1 MPISL
6 VKTITSDGLHLSG
19 LLSQTDSR
27 SKLILHIHGMA
38 GDPYTNSW
46 YAGFH
51 ENFPKS
57 DFAFLSVQ
65 HRGTG
70 SITQFAKDP
79 DLYPSYGNALEI
91 FEESVFDIDAWVLFA
106 KNLGYREIY
115 IQAHSLAP
123 SKVVYYMNQKKHDFI
138 MPAMRAFQNTA
149 SVSSQ
154 YLIKGLILISPV
166 DMYAW
171 PMAREELHNKVL
183 AEAKRMIEDGKGTQ
197 LLSEIL
203 DNEYVLS
210 ANTYVNF
217 FSKDSNC
224 NVFCYTKRDHDWKH
238 VNNIELPVLIIGGT
252 KDYAL
257 QVGNTIEGSI
267 EILKSQLTKSPLVKT
282 KIFEGADHSY
292 DGFEKNIVEQVMEFY
307 RG

>member
-6 VKTITSDGLHLSG
+6 VKTTTSDGLYLSG

-51 ENFPKS
+51 EFFPKN

-106 KNLGYREIY
+106 KNLGYKEIY

-123 SKVVYYMNQKKHDFI
+123 SKVVYYMNQKEHDF
-138 MPAMRAFQNTA
+138 
-149 SVSSQ
+149 
-154 YLIKGLILISPV
+154 IKGLILISPV
-166 DMYAW
+166 DMYAR
-171 PMAREELHNKVL
+171 PLAREELHNKVL
-183 AEAKRMIEDGKGTQ
+183 AEAKRMIQDGKGKH

-224 NVFCYTKRDHDWKH
+224 NVFCYTQRDHDWKY
-238 VNNIELPVLIIGGT
+238 VNNIEVPVLIIGGT

-267 EILKSQLTKSPLVKT
+267 EILKSQLTKSPFVKT
-282 KIFEGADHSY
+282 KMFEGADHSY
-292 DGFEKNIVEQVMEFY
+292 DGFEKDIVEEVVKFIVESQN
-307 RG
+307 

>member
-6 VKTITSDGLHLSG
+6 VKTTTSDGLHLSG

-51 ENFPKS
+51 DNFPKN

-106 KNLGYREIY
+106 KNLGYKEIY

-138 MPAMRAFQNTA
+138 
-149 SVSSQ
+149 
-154 YLIKGLILISPV
+154 KGLILISPA
-166 DMYAW
+166 DLYAW

-183 AEAKRMIEDGKGTQ
+183 AEAKKMINDGKGTQ

-217 FSKDSNC
+217 FDKGSNC

-238 VNNIELPVLIIGGT
+238 VNNIEVPVLIIGGT
-252 KDYAL
+252 KDDAL
-257 QVGNTIEGSI
+257 QIGNTVEGSI
-267 EILKSQLTKSPLVKT
+267 EILKSQLTKSPHVKT

-292 DGFEKNIVEQVMEFY
+292 DGFENGIIDEVVKWSQNVT
-307 RG
+307 G